1 MIEALTGF
9 PETVL
14 AFTCKG
20 HVTKQDYE
28 SVLIPAVEHALTHHK
43 KVRLYY
49 QIDPGFSGM
58 EPGAM
63 WDDFKVG
70 MEHLFSWDRLAVVTD
85 VEWIRYTFKAFSF
98 VIPCEARVFRLEE
111 AANARTWIVEGVE
124 QSGLDTL

>member
-1 MIEALTGF
+1 MIEVLSGF
-9 PETVL
+9 PSTVL

-28 SVLIPAVEHALTHHK
+28 SVLIPAVEHALAHHE

-49 QIDPGFSGM
+49 HIDAGFSGI

-70 MEHLFSWDRLAVVTD
+70 MEHLFRWDRLAVVTD
-85 VEWIRYTFKAFSF
+85 VEWIRHTFTVFSF
-98 VIPCEARVFRLEE
+98 MIPCEAKVFRLEE
-111 AANARTWIVEGVE
+111 AAKAQAWIVEGV
-124 QSGLDTL
+124 SP